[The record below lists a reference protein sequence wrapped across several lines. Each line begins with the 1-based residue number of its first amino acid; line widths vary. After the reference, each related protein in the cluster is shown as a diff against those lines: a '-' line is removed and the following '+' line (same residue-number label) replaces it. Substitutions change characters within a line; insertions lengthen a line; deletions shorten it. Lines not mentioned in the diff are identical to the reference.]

1 VHSSNIKPLHIIWL
15 GADVPEPSATE
26 SEYLTVCNYPV
37 TPKTVIDHL
46 CVHPYWKRTWV
57 TQEVIL
63 AQSLIV
69 LYGPETFAW
78 DCAAQVPHSPSHT
91 FWNIWRDRKARLC
104 EGPSDS
110 LFNKPLVPSLF
121 WLMFEWR
128 FLSQCAD
135 PRDRIYGLLVLASD
149 YQGFH
154 VVDYKEDVADL
165 FWRCGEHC
173 CAWVALLTLQTR

>member
-1 VHSSNIKPLHIIWL
+1 
-15 GADVPEPSATE
+15 
-26 SEYLTVCNYPV
+26 
-37 TPKTVIDHL
+37 
-46 CVHPYWKRTWV
+46 
-57 TQEVIL
+57 
-63 AQSLIV
+63 
-69 LYGPETFAW
+69 
-78 DCAAQVPHSPSHT
+78 
-91 FWNIWRDRKARLC
+91 
-104 EGPSDS
+104 
-110 LFNKPLVPSLF
+110 
-121 WLMFEWR
+121 MFEWR